1 MNYINILFDLDG
13 TLTDP
18 YLGIS
23 NAVKYSLKKFNIIDN
38 DEKKLKLF
46 IGPPLQKSFM
56 EYYGFDKNKSKIAV
70 EYYRE
75 YYFEYGLYENKI
87 YDNIENILKII
98 NGKNKN
104 CILATSKVTDIANK
118 ILKYFKINNYFYD
131 IVGSNLDG
139 TLVEKEDIIKY
150 IIEKYNLNK
159 NETIMIGDRKYDIIG
174 ANRNNI
180 HSIGVTYGYG
190 SKEELK
196 EVKPTYF
203 CENVMDIIKII

>member
-104 CILATSKVTDIANK
+104 CILATSKVIDIADK

-150 IIEKYNLNK
+150 IIEKNNLNK

-180 HSIGVTYGYG
+180 HSIGVMYGYG
-190 SKEELK
+190 SKEELE